1 MMVPVVLKI
10 SLRPEAIVD
19 PAAAPDATPWRGLP
33 SCSNCFMRV
42 KAMGIDGDR
51 RLY

>member
-1 MMVPVVLKI
+1 MVPVVLQI

-42 KAMGIDGDR
+42 KAMGIDGER